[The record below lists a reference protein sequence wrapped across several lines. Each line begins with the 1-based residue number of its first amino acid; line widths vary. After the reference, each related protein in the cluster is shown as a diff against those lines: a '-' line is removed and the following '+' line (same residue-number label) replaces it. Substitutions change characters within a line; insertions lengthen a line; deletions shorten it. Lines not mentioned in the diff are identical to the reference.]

1 MAKKKTRRR
10 VCSAWKRHRGS
21 LESEASPAWSTCCGC
36 WKQGDPRRLPT
47 CASTWRRARSSSS
60 TSRNGQGRPSTIV
73 NPILYLAFHGK
84 SRAIWLGERRENS
97 LNLSEL
103 AELLD
108 GSCRGRVI
116 HFGTCGTLDIHGR
129 EINTFLRQTGALAV
143 SGFKKDVDWLRS
155 AAFEILVIDGLQE
168 VSFTRPGMRRFERKL
183 KETAPGLFRN
193 LGFRMKVRNG

>member
-1 MAKKKTRRR
+1 MAKKMGVFCLETASWEPGIRDKSSVEHMLRLLETGGSKEVAYLRFDVATREEFQFYLKKW
-10 VCSAWKRHRGS
+10 AG
-21 LESEASPAWSTCCGC
+21 
-36 WKQGDPRRLPT
+36 
-47 CASTWRRARSSSS
+47 
-60 TSRNGQGRPSTIV
+60 TSFHDSH
-73 NPILYLAFHGK
+73 PILYLAFHGK